1 MNTALIIIAVTLGIL
16 GLVGTIVPVLPGTII
31 SFLGLVAASFTE
43 GSNIEVVVL
52 IVWGVLSLVVIAL
65 DYLLPG
71 YFSKRFGGTKWGS
84 WGATIGTIVG
94 IFIGPAG
101 LILGPFAGAVIGE
114 LLGEKLTMREAI
126 RVGFGS
132 MLSFVVGSLFK
143 FIVGVFM
150 LYYIIKD
157 II

>member
-1 MNTALIIIAVTLGIL
+1 MNTALIVIAIVLGIV
-16 GLVGTIVPVLPGTII
+16 GLVGTVIPVLPGTII
-31 SFLGLVAASFTE
+31 SFMGLVAASFTD

-52 IVWGVLSLVVIAL
+52 TIWGIVSVTVIAL

-71 YFSKRFGGTKWGS
+71 YLSKRFGGTKWGS
-84 WGATIGTIVG
+84 WGATIGTILG

-101 LILGPFAGAVIGE
+101 LILGPFACAVVGE
-114 LLGEKLTMREAI
+114 LLGEKLSMREAL

-132 MLSFVVGSLFK
+132 MLSFVVGTIFK

>member
-1 MNTALIIIAVTLGIL
+1 MNTTLIIIAVTLGIL

-52 IVWGVLSLVVIAL
+52 TVWGVVSLAVIAL

>member
-52 IVWGVLSLVVIAL
+52 TVWGVVSLAVIAL

-71 YFSKRFGGTKWGS
+71 YFSKRFGGTQWGS

>member
-52 IVWGVLSLVVIAL
+52 TVWGVVSLAVIAL

>member
-1 MNTALIIIAVTLGIL
+1 MNTALIVIAIVLGIV
-16 GLVGTIVPVLPGTII
+16 GLVGTVIPVLPGTII
-31 SFLGLVAASFTE
+31 SFMGLVAASFTE

-52 IVWGVLSLVVIAL
+52 TIWGIISVAVIAL

-71 YFSKRFGGTKWGS
+71 YLSKRFGGTKWGS
-84 WGATIGTIVG
+84 WGATIGTILG

-101 LILGPFAGAVIGE
+101 LILGPFAGAVVGE
-114 LLGEKLTMREAI
+114 LLGEKLSMREAL

-132 MLSFVVGSLFK
+132 MLSFAVGTIFK